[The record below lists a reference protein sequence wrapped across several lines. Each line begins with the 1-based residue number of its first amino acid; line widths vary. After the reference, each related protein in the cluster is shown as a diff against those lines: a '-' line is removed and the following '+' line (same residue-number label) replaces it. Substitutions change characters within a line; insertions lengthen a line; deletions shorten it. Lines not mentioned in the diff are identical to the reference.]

1 MLFLLVLFVSALF
14 GGQDFTALD
23 NLVESELKGSG
34 APGAVVAIVQGDRVA
49 HLKAYGVANVETGE
63 KMTTDTLF
71 RIGSTTKIFT
81 AAAVLSL
88 VNDGK
93 LDLSKPISTYVKGLD
108 PAIGSITTHQLLS
121 HTAGLGDRGS
131 GNGSHDDAA
140 LGLTM
145 RALKSD
151 MIELTPGEIF
161 SYSSLGYWLAGF
173 VLEEISG
180 KPFAD
185 AVTERVFEPT
195 GMKGST
201 FRPLMAM
208 TYPIAQQHEGGPEK
222 TPKVIRPFADEANS
236 WPGGSAFASGRGL
249 ANFMSAF
256 LNSGLSAETIKRMS
270 SPQAAFP
277 GSPDTHYGYGLVTSM
292 DRGVRTVSHGG
303 ARIGFGSMLTMAPDQ
318 KVGVAVVV
326 NRSNA
331 MLGKVAQKA
340 LEMTVKYGPDKAEA
354 PPSSSGPAI
363 SDSAGTYVG
372 GPIRVVLSTK
382 DEAAEVSMDGKTYP
396 VKSLGEGRFLAQGPV
411 GYFVLVPGPE
421 GKTRYMHT
429 NLRALRRLKP

>member
-1 MLFLLVLFVSALF
+1 MLFFLVFFVSTLLGA
-14 GGQDFTALD
+14 QDFAALD
-23 NLVESELKGSG
+23 SLVESELKATGT
-34 APGAVVAIVQGDRVA
+34 PGAVVAIVQGDRVA
-49 HLKAYGVANVETGE
+49 HLKGYGLANIETGE
-63 KMTTDTLF
+63 KITPDTLF

-88 VNDGK
+88 VNEGK

-108 PAIGSITTHQLLS
+108 PTIGSITTHQLLS

-145 RALKSD
+145 RGLKSD

-185 AVTERVFEPT
+185 AVAERAFERT
-195 GMKGST
+195 GMKDST

-208 TYPIAQQHEGGPEK
+208 TYPMAQQHEGGPGK
-222 TPKVIRPFADEANS
+222 SPKVIRPFADEVNS

-256 LNSGLSAETIKRMS
+256 LNGGLSAETVKLMS
-270 SPQAAFP
+270 APRAAFP
-277 GSPDTHYGYGLVTSM
+277 GSPDTHYGYGLVTSI
-292 DRGVRTVSHGG
+292 DRAVRTVSHGG
-303 ARIGFGSMLTMAPDQ
+303 ARIGFGSMLTMAPDK
-318 KVGVAVVV
+318 KVGVAVVA

-340 LEMTVKYGPDKAEA
+340 LEMTVKYGPEEAEA
-354 PPSSSGPAI
+354 PASSSGPNL
-363 SDSAGTYVG
+363 SESAGTYAG
-372 GPIRVVLSTK
+372 GPIRVVLSAKGDTV
-382 DEAAEVSMDGKTYP
+382 DVTMDGKTYP
-396 VKSLGEGRFLAQGPV
+396 VKSLGGGRFVAQGPV
-411 GYFVLVPGPE
+411 GYFVLVPGPD